1 MAKNQTARV
10 RPDFLKA
17 DQAAYTALQAMQDY
31 APSNPTF
38 SKTTATESF
47 ASYQAAQ
54 QAEINAQNTL
64 DAARDA
70 AAKTEWDF
78 HNAML
83 GVKAQVIAQ
92 YGDDSDQAQALGLKK
107 KSERKSPVRKAKAAA
122 K

>member
-10 RPDFLKA
+10 RPDVLKA
-17 DQAAYTALQAMQDY
+17 DEAAYTALQAIPDY
-31 APSNPTF
+31 APANAAF
-38 SKTTATESF
+38 SKTTMTGNF
-47 ASYQAAQ
+47 GSYQTAQ

-70 AAKTEWDF
+70 AAKTEWVF

-92 YGDDSDQAQALGLKK
+92 YGDDSDEAQALGLKK
-107 KSERKSPVRKAKAAA
+107 KSERKSPTRKAKAAA

>member
-10 RPDFLKA
+10 RPDVLKA
-17 DQAAYTALQAMQDY
+17 DEAAHTALQAIPDY
-31 APSNPTF
+31 APANAAF
-38 SKTTATESF
+38 SKTAVTGSF
-47 ASYQAAQ
+47 QGYQAAQ

-70 AAKTEWDF
+70 AAKAEWDF

-83 GVKAQVIAQ
+83 TVKAQVIAQ
-92 YGDDSDQAQALGLKK
+92 YGDNSDEAQALGLKK
-107 KSERKSPVRKAKAAA
+107 KSERKSPTRKAKAAA

>member
-10 RPDFLKA
+10 RPDVLKA
-17 DQAAYTALQAMQDY
+17 DEAAQTALQAIPDY
-31 APSNPTF
+31 APANPAF
-38 SKTTATESF
+38 SKTAVTGGF
-47 ASYQAAQ
+47 QDYQAAQ

-70 AAKTEWDF
+70 AAKAEWGF

-107 KSERKSPVRKAKAAA
+107 KSERKSPTRKAKAAA
-122 K
+122 